1 MGFFDFLFG
10 KTKDEPIQGVSSID
24 QVVKESVEH
33 LEKCIGKVTLE
44 KLEAEAI
51 NLASYIYLRKGGKI
65 DFKRYTIG
73 KGEIK
78 TFIFQRLINRMNEE
92 EKARAKITSTQR
104 NIIEQRTF
112 HDEHLLN
119 SELGVLLRERNKFD

>member
-10 KTKDEPIQGVSSID
+10 KPKDEPIQGVSSID

-65 DFKRYTIG
+65 DFKLDYLTEGLMDKIPSGDFRVADQVFPLM
-73 KGEIK
+73 IK
-78 TFIFQRLINRMNEE
+78 YGRGGLYINKNAFLKSKHLKNILVMKILFQIQVNG
-92 EKARAKITSTQR
+92 
-104 NIIEQRTF
+104 
-112 HDEHLLN
+112 H
-119 SELGVLLRERNKFD
+119 